1 MEDEGKEPHIVTAII
16 RPGFVE
22 FNGNVAWRDGSA
34 LLKRAQR
41 SSSSAVSLF
50 VALSAVVVMMLTS
63 LAAAAAATAVRS
75 PSAMSDQKISALM
88 TRTNERRTEKEISRM
103 LNVHQFS
110 VWVDQLSEARP
121 DLALIYLPSSPIR
134 S

>member
-1 MEDEGKEPHIVTAII
+1 MA
-16 RPGFVE
+16 R
-22 FNGNVAWRDGSA
+22 R
-34 LLKRAQR
+34 
-41 SSSSAVSLF
+41 
-50 VALSAVVVMMLTS
+50 
-63 LAAAAAATAVRS
+63 VRS
-75 PSAMSDQKISALM
+75 VETSPTIFLLRSQLICCSLRGGRDDVDVVGGGGGGDGCPFTVRMSDQKISALM

>member
-75 PSAMSDQKISALM
+75 PSACLIK
-88 TRTNERRTEKEISRM
+88 KSR
-103 LNVHQFS
+103 
-110 VWVDQLSEARP
+110 P
-121 DLALIYLPSSPIR
+121 
-134 S
+134 